1 MNAVEKMLD
10 RIGYIHYL
18 ERDTVYYQPRGS
30 RALDAFVRPK
40 HLKLFLYVLRHDPRF
55 YEGIF
60 HWLHPEVGYPRT
72 EFRSFTHELIPGD
85 SRSMQL
91 VINTQTGKFYADI
104 DRYNYQDVVNIVGH
118 TIIEV
123 LWPKFHQ
130 PKENTVMQIKTVVT
144 RREEPGPER
153 QRFVAHPAGDTPN
166 VVVNT
171 LPAWAMI
178 LIRPARVY
186 LQALIG
192 FLGFGALTNVD
203 ATWLSDGMMPDQFLP
218 LLFRSAQMAIVPAVA
233 SLLWNAYEILTKLDI
248 KRPELRA

>member
-1 MNAVEKMLD
+1 
-10 RIGYIHYL
+10 
-18 ERDTVYYQPRGS
+18 
-30 RALDAFVRPK
+30 
-40 HLKLFLYVLRHDPRF
+40 
-55 YEGIF
+55 
-60 HWLHPEVGYPRT
+60 
-72 EFRSFTHELIPGD
+72 
-85 SRSMQL
+85 
-91 VINTQTGKFYADI
+91 
-104 DRYNYQDVVNIVGH
+104 
-118 TIIEV
+118 
-123 LWPKFHQ
+123 
-130 PKENTVMQIKTVVT
+130 MQIKTVVT

-203 ATWLSDGMMPDQFLP
+203 AIAEPGGMMPDQFLP
-218 LLFRSAQMAIVPAVA
+218 LLFRSAQMAIIPAVA